1 MRVLT
6 ALLLVASASAQAH
19 GLDDDPT
26 SRAGNAFIV
35 VAIVA
40 SALAYLAG
48 SRALSAHRGAR
59 ARSGARDA
67 LWFTLGLA
75 VLAAALLGPLDEWST
90 RSFAVHMVQHE
101 ILMLIVAPL
110 LVLGRP
116 LARWTWMLPRAWR
129 VRVGAALRAPA
140 WRTAWGAITGVA
152 GACALQTAALWAWH
166 LPAWFRAAL
175 EHPGIHILQHATFLA
190 TALCFWWSVLRP
202 AAARSAAARG
212 IATLFV
218 TTLTTG
224 ALGALLTFGSSA
236 WYAVPG
242 QDGPFGWTTLED
254 QQLGGLIMWIPG
266 GTVYVVIALVLGA
279 RALLS
284 RGVPAA
290 RIAPVP

>member
-1 MRVLT
+1 MHVLT

-19 GLDDDPT
+19 GIGEDPT
-26 SRAGNAFIV
+26 SRAGDAFIV

-40 SALAYLAG
+40 SALAYLVG
-48 SRALSAHRGAR
+48 SRALSARRGAP
-59 ARSGARDA
+59 ARSRPRDA
-67 LWFTLGLA
+67 LWFMLGLA
-75 VLAAALLGPLDEWST
+75 VLAAALLGPLDAWSA

-101 ILMLIVAPL
+101 ILMLVAAPL

-116 LARWTWMLPRAWR
+116 LARWTWMLPRASR
-129 VRVGAALRAPA
+129 LRVGVAVRAPA
-140 WRTAWGAITGVA
+140 WRAAWGAITGVT

-202 AAARSAAARG
+202 AAARAAAARG

-236 WYAVPG
+236 WYALPG

-266 GTVYVVIALVLGA
+266 GTVYVLIALVLGA

-284 RGVPAA
+284 RGATAA
-290 RIAPVP
+290 RVAPAP